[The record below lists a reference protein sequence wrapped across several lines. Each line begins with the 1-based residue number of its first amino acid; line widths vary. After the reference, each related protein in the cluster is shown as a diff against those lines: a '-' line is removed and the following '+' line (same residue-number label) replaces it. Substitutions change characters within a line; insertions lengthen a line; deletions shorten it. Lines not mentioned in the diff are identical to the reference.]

1 MTRAEIYDAISLER
15 VHQRAMW
22 DRKHSWGEG
31 DCSSLDV
38 ADTVKAI
45 VLGEKCG
52 EVARAVLGQDDEALI
67 CELVQVGAV
76 AVAWL
81 EAL

>member
-22 DRKHSWGEG
+22 GDEG
-31 DCSSLDV
+31 DCSSDEV
-38 ADTVKAI
+38 PDKVKATR
-45 VLGEKCG
+45 LGEECS
-52 EVARAVLGQDDEALI
+52 EVARAVLELDDDALI
-67 CELVQVGAV
+67 HELVQVGAV